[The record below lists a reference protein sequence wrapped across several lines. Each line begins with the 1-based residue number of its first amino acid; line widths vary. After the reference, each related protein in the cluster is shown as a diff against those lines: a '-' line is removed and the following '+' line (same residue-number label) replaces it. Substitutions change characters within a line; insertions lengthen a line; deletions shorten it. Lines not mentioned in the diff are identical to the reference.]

1 MHSRTYLFTSESVS
15 EGHPDKLAD
24 QISDAILDAFLSRE
38 ATAKVACETLV
49 ADNLI
54 VIAGEFRTSDEALF
68 NAIHDRAA
76 EIARQVLRDAGYRD
90 AATGIDP
97 DRCEVQVRFNH
108 QSIQIN
114 QGVVHPDGQL
124 GAGDQGLM
132 FGFACDET
140 PDLMPYPIWLAH
152 RLVRRQ
158 AQLRKSGAL
167 PWLRPDAKSQ
177 VTVLYEG
184 HKVAGIADVVVSTQ
198 IERGLDPA
206 WVTREV
212 TREIIDP
219 LVPAKLR
226 TRDFR
231 LWVNPAGPFEIGGP
245 NGDTGVTGRKIIV
258 DTYGGSCPHGGG
270 AFSGKDPSK
279 VDRSATYMARYIA
292 KNIVAAGIARRC
304 LIQIAYAIGLAD
316 PVSVMIDTQGTGS
329 VPYEELEAAVKKVF
343 RLTPS
348 GIIATLDLARPIYRQ
363 TAAYGHFGRSDIDLS
378 WERTD
383 QVEALKAALMDPLR
397 YKAVEQK
404 TLSSP

>member
-49 ADNLI
+49 ADNLV
-54 VIAGEFRTSDEALF
+54 VIAGEFRTSDEGLF
-68 NAIHDRAA
+68 REVRNRAA
-76 EIARQVLRDAGYRD
+76 EIARQVLRDAGYTD

-114 QGVVHPDGQL
+114 QGVVHADGTL

-158 AQLRKSGAL
+158 AELRKSGAL

-206 WVTREV
+206 WVTQEV

-226 TRDFR
+226 THDFR

-258 DTYGGSCPHGGG
+258 DTYGGACPHGGG

-304 LIQIAYAIGLAD
+304 LIQIAYAIGVAD
-316 PVSVMIDTQGTGS
+316 PVSVMIDTQGTGT
-329 VPYEELEAAVKKVF
+329 VAYDELESAVKQVF

-348 GIIATLDLARPIYRQ
+348 GIIAMLDLARPIYRQ
-363 TAAYGHFGRSDIDLS
+363 TATYGHFGRSDIDLA

-383 QVEALKAALMDPLR
+383 RTEALKSALG
-397 YKAVEQK
+397 
-404 TLSSP
+404 